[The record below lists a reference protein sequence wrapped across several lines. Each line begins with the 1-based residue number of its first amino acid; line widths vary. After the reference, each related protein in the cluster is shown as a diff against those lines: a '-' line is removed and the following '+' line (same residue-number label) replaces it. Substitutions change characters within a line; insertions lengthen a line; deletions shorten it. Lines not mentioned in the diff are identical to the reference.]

1 MLRRIGSICAA
12 IAAVSFGVAIAAI
25 PAHAQ
30 DALKAPSAAPTVTGK
45 ATAERIRFTAP
56 STVVQ
61 MKVEIVSEAGVP
73 VFDVTSRGSVFDW
86 SMKGGDGEAVADG
99 SYVCVITLKSV
110 NGKLSQRVGTVS
122 FAGGKASIRPGV
134 RLTPGQEGTIG
145 PIEEGSTIAVM
156 SDVDVPSTTVVGHDG
171 KAGQV
176 TATTGDLTFRTGDV
190 FSGTETERMR
200 VTADGKIGIGTD
212 HPETELDVRGT
223 LRASGGYE
231 FMNGSKLT
239 MDDKGGLKVTRA
251 DGTESPTVA
260 GTGTQNRVAKW
271 LETGGAGTLGDTLIF
286 ENSGTVGINTATP
299 GTLNGVTFSTVPLQ
313 LFRPNNSAYFAVDAS
328 GAGSFAGL
336 VLNRSSA
343 TAGNRLWVI
352 DNAPDPTNTSSVL
365 GFSTYSDAGIP
376 TPRMVILRGGNVGVA
391 TTTPTYKFDINSD
404 NFLGLR
410 VKGAPGAP
418 FTTLDVDSVAGAQP
432 AIRLAE
438 NGTNKY
444 GMLYDPATT
453 NWNFFQ
459 FNGGNKLT
467 ITPGTTGAIQQPLS
481 NTGLVKAGVA
491 VVGSATPT
499 ITRQFN
505 NLPAGATVTVSS
517 LGTGTYEVDFG
528 DDISARFYS
537 ATNASGFISGAAAG
551 QVAISPRAGNA
562 NALFITTRDS
572 AGVLVNTVNFM
583 VMIY

>member
-1 MLRRIGSICAA
+1 MLRRIGSSFAAVAAISFGIA
-12 IAAVSFGVAIAAI
+12 IAAMPLS
-25 PAHAQ
+25 AQ
-30 DALKAPSAAPTVTGK
+30 DMAKPSSGAPAVTGK
-45 ATAERIRFTAP
+45 ATGERIRFTAP

-86 SMKGGDGEAVADG
+86 AMKGGDGETVADG
-99 SYVCVITLKSV
+99 NYVCVITLKSV
-110 NGKLSQRVGTVS
+110 GGKLSQRVGTIS
-122 FAGGKASIRPGV
+122 FAGGRATMRPEA
-134 RLTPGQEGTIG
+134 RLTPGQEGTVG
-145 PIEEGSTIAVM
+145 PIEEGSTIAVLG
-156 SDVDVPSTTVVGHDG
+156 SDVPSTTVVGHDG

-200 VTADGKIGIGTD
+200 VTADGRIGIGTD
-212 HPETELDVRGT
+212 HPETTLDVRGT
-223 LRASGGYE
+223 LRSSGGYE
-231 FMNGSKLT
+231 FTNGSKLT
-239 MDDKGGLKVTRA
+239 VDDNGTLKVTRA
-251 DGTESPTVA
+251 NGTESPTVA

-286 ENSGTVGINTATP
+286 ENLGSVGINTTTP

-313 LFRPNNSAYFAVDAS
+313 LFRSNNSSYFAVDAS

-376 TPRMVILRGGNVGVA
+376 TPRMVLLRNGSVGVA
-391 TTTPTYKFDINSD
+391 TTTPTYKFDISSD
-404 NFLGLR
+404 NVQALR
-410 VKGAPGAP
+410 VKGAPGAA
-418 FTTLDVDSVAGAQP
+418 FTTLDVDSIAGAQP

-438 NGTNKY
+438 NGSNKY
-444 GMLYDPATT
+444 GMLYDPAST
-453 NWNFFQ
+453 NWQFFQ
-459 FNGGNKLT
+459 FGGGNKMT

-491 VVGSATPT
+491 VAGSATPT

-505 NLPAGATVTVSS
+505 NLPSGATITVTNI
-517 LGTGTYEVDFG
+517 GTGTYNVDFG
-528 DDISARFYS
+528 DDISGRFYS
-537 ATNASGFISGAAAG
+537 ATNATGGISGATG
-551 QVAISPRAGNA
+551 GEIAISPRAGNP
-562 NALFITTRDS
+562 NALFIVTRDS
-572 AGVLVNTVNFM
+572 TGATSNAVSFM